1 MQHCVGEDLDISRY
15 DSTSSSSGKDE
26 MQVVPVG
33 RGYVLRQSA
42 CNRPGTVEDELVS
55 FVRDTHA
62 RERSAVQLTLIN
74 FRH

>member
-1 MQHCVGEDLDISRY
+1 MQHCVGEDLDISRS

-42 CNRPGTVEDELVS
+42 CNRPGTVEDE
-55 FVRDTHA
+55 
-62 RERSAVQLTLIN
+62 SAN
-74 FRH
+74 RHPSYGDCQP